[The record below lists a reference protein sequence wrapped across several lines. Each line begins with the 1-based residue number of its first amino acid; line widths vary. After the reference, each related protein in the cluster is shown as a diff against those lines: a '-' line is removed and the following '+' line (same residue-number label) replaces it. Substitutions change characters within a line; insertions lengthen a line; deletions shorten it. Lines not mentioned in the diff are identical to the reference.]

1 MRKWLF
7 FVKKRLNKS
16 SRKLNKIDTSFRR
29 ISAFDCQCYAN
40 YALTYNLCN
49 HMSLRCRLLSLYSG
63 RIRDHLLIYEYMSGL
78 FQIWSV
84 CIEKSLF
91 HSLKAQSSLS
101 ETFSMSDSAPVWR
114 EQQPNKSLRRFRFLN
129 LFLRKSGL
137 SGPPI
142 FGFEDDGPL
151 NLIPVSQS
159 LDFWTSTPTWSV

>member
-16 SRKLNKIDTSFRR
+16 SRKLNKIDTSFPR

-84 CIEKSLF
+84 CIEKI
-91 HSLKAQSSLS
+91 
-101 ETFSMSDSAPVWR
+101 TFSLIKGTIFTVGDILNV
-114 EQQPNKSLRRFRFLN
+114 RFRTCLT
-129 LFLRKSGL
+129 RTTAEQK
-137 SGPPI
+137 
-142 FGFEDDGPL
+142 FEA
-151 NLIPVSQS
+151 ISFS
-159 LDFWTSTPTWSV
+159 